1 MSIYVKESSDVA
13 SLVPKGINLG
23 VDKDAQW
30 NGEYLQGK
38 KIYIKMVECGALP
51 NKTSKVISGYIPA
64 GIALEYIWIDPSN
77 SFGFNN
83 GAKIPLPYVD
93 MYAVSTSIR
102 VRLTNYGKSITIDT
116 GADWSGYASIVTVKY
131 TIK

>member
-1 MSIYVKESSDVA
+1 MSIYVKESDGVNNLVA
-13 SLVPKGINLG
+13 TGINLG
-23 VDKDAQW
+23 VDKEAQW
-30 NGEYLQGK
+30 TGEYLQGK

-51 NKTSKVISGYIPA
+51 NKASKGISGYIPD
-64 GIALEYIWIDPSN
+64 GVDLDYIWIDVSN

-83 GAKIPLPYVD
+83 GAKIPLPYAD

-102 VRLTNYGKSITIDT
+102 VRLTNYGKTITINT

-131 TIK
+131 TVK

>member
-1 MSIYVKESSDVA
+1 MSIYVKESDSVN

-38 KIYIKMVECGALP
+38 KVYIKMVECGALP
-51 NKTSKVISGYIPA
+51 NKTSKVIGGYIPN
-64 GIALEYIWIDPSN
+64 GVTLDYIWIDVSN
-77 SFGFNN
+77 SFAFNN
-83 GAKIPLPYVD
+83 GAKYPIP
-93 MYAVSTSIR
+93 YADNNSVNSIS
-102 VRLTNYGKSITIDT
+102 VKLTGYGKSITIST
-116 GADWSGYASIVTVKY
+116 NANWSMYASIVTVKY

>member
-1 MSIYVKESSDVA
+1 MSIYVKESDGVNNLVA
-13 SLVPKGINLG
+13 TSINLG
-23 VDKDAQW
+23 VDKEAQW

-38 KIYIKMVECGALP
+38 KVYIKMVECGALP
-51 NKTSKVISGYIPA
+51 NKTSKTISSYIPA
-64 GIALEYIWIDPSN
+64 GIDLDYIWIDPSN

-102 VRLTNYGKSITIDT
+102 VRLTNYGKTITIDT